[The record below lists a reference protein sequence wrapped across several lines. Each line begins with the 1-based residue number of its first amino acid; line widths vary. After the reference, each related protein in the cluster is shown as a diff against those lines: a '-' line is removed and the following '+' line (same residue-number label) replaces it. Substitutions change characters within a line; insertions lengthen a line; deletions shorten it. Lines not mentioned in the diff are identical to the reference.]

1 MTVIVRSLLACALA
15 ATAAGSAR
23 AQATSGA
30 TLQADRTAATAPQ
43 APQAD
48 ERWAVHGQL
57 TDIFQYHPAFASAFE
72 GPQSFDRGNHTGNTF
87 DATLYLGVRLW
98 RGAEFWVDPELN
110 QGVAPNNTL
119 GIAGYINGDG
129 AKVGKAHPYTRI
141 QRAFLRET
149 VDLGGGSEAVAPDAN
164 VLGATRD
171 NDRLVLTLGKYNATD
186 IFDANIYAHDP
197 RGDFLNWSLIVAGSF
212 DYAADAWG
220 YSYGATAEWYRGDW
234 AARFGLFDLSDVPN
248 SPHLTQD
255 LSQFQYLAE
264 GEHDHQLWGRRGAVR
279 ATLFVTRGNMADYRE
294 AIADG
299 DARGETPDPAR
310 VRRYRSRAGG
320 SLNLEQE
327 VADGVGVFARAGW
340 DDGTLESYEYTDIDR
355 TASAGVS
362 VRGGAWG
369 RKDDVLALAGV
380 VNDISASH
388 TAFFDAGGLGI
399 LIGDGRL
406 PHKDTE
412 RIFEGYYKAALPGAV
427 ELTFDTQLVGNP
439 AYNVDRGP
447 VVVLGVRLHVQR

>member
-1 MTVIVRSLLACALA
+1 MSVTVRSLLAWVA
-15 ATAAGSAR
+15 AAAAAGAAHAQSFDESGSTAADK
-23 AQATSGA
+23 TP
-30 TLQADRTAATAPQ
+30 AAP
-43 APQAD
+43 

-57 TDIFQYHPAFASAFE
+57 TDIYQYHPAFSSAYQ
-72 GPQSFDRGNHTGNTF
+72 GPQSFDHGNHTGNTF
-87 DATLYLGVRLW
+87 DATLYLGAALG

-110 QGVAPNNTL
+110 QGIAPNNTL

-149 VDLGGGSEAVAPDAN
+149 VGLGGGSEPVAPDAN
-164 VLGATRD
+164 VLGGVRD
-171 NDRLVLTLGKYNATD
+171 KDRLVITLGKYNATD
-186 IFDANIYAHDP
+186 IFDANSYAHDP

-234 AARFGLFDLSDVPN
+234 VARFGLFDLSDVPN
-248 SPHLTQD
+248 SPHLTED
-255 LSQFQYLAE
+255 LTQFQYIAE
-264 GEHDHQLWGRRGAVR
+264 GEHDHVLRGRHGAVR

-294 AIADG
+294 AVADG
-299 DARGETPDPAR
+299 AARGEAPDAAR

-320 SLNLEQE
+320 SVNLEQE

-340 DDGTLESYEYTDIDR
+340 DDGSLESYEYTDIDR

-362 VRGGAWG
+362 IHGGAWG
-369 RKDDVLALAGV
+369 RKDDVLALAGL
-380 VNDISASH
+380 VNDISAAH

-399 LIGDGRL
+399 LVGDGRL
-406 PHKDTE
+406 THKDTE
-412 RIFEGYYKAALPGAV
+412 RVFESYYRAALPGAV
-427 ELTFDTQLVGNP
+427 ELTFDTQVVGNP
-439 AYNVDRGP
+439 AYNTDRGP